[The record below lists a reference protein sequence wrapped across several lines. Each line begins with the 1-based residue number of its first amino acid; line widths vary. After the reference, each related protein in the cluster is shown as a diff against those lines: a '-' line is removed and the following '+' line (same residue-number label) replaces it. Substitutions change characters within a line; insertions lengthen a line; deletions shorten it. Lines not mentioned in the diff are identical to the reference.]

1 MRTITFYG
9 WHVGVRKVVFTQLLR
24 AETGLNLKGAHE
36 STIRVL
42 DEKAVQTEVPN
53 E

>member
-1 MRTITFYG
+1 M
-9 WHVGVRKVVFTQLLR
+9 HNVALAQLLR
-24 AETGLNLKGAHE
+24 AETGLNVKGAHE

-42 DEKAVQTEVPN
+42 DEEAVQTEVPN